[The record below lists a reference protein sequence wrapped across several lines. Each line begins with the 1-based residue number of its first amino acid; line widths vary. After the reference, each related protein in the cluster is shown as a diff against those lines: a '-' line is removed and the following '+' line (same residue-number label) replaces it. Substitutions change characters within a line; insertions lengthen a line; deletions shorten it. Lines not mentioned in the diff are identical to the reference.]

1 MVPEL
6 PRQILLFESQI
17 VQVEFKTN
25 KFGFLNSQS
34 VSGSLLD
41 RNVPSDAN
49 GILLLLK
56 GLCVS
61 IVWTKKHYFL
71 FDSHSKNEKGECIP
85 EGYSI
90 LLKFNSINALESHI
104 IENYLNEND
113 RDVQFEIQ
121 YIQVIKT
128 NDQFNFSG
136 SYHELKE
143 RERKTS
149 DTQKEKSRKRSATDT
164 QKEKS
169 RKRSATDTQKEKSR
183 KRSATDTQKEK
194 SRKRS
199 ATDTQK
205 EKSQK
210 RSATD
215 AIKEKNR
222 KRMSTDIE
230 KKKSRIRVASHKAK
244 VKSDEEMSPDKVY
257 YKRISAFKA
266 AVRAIIFVTYA
277 IAVFIRKLSKIL

>member
-1 MVPEL
+1 MVKTPGYWDRKDLDFILENGNRIYKGLNTNRYLMVPEL

-34 VSGSLLD
+34 VPGSLLD

-49 GILLLLK
+49 GLLLLLK

-113 RDVQFEIQ
+113 RDVQFEIH
-121 YIQVIKT
+121 YIQVNKT

-143 RERKTS
+143 RERKT
-149 DTQKEKSRKRSATDT
+149 TDT

-169 RKRSATDTQKEKSR
+169 RKRSATDTQKEKSFER
-183 KRSATDTQKEK
+183 K
-194 SRKRS
+194 
-199 ATDTQK
+199 
-205 EKSQK
+205 
-210 RSATD
+210 
-215 AIKEKNR
+215 
-222 KRMSTDIE
+222 
-230 KKKSRIRVASHKAK
+230 
-244 VKSDEEMSPDKVY
+244 Y
-257 YKRISAFKA
+257 
-266 AVRAIIFVTYA
+266 
-277 IAVFIRKLSKIL
+277 L